1 MTYLPKIEEQNC
13 IVVDN
18 LNSGY
23 IRVYDTTPTA
33 NSNIHYIDYF
43 IEQDYIT
50 REGTQSFGNYSY
62 SVNCQ
67 NHSNFTT
74 DFYYR
79 VDLAEILIIFTI
91 LSIFAFYIPIKIFL
105 RLFRRFN

>member
-33 NSNIHYIDYF
+33 NSNIHYTDYF

-67 NHSNFTT
+67 NHSNCISGGLFS
-74 DFYYR
+74 F
-79 VDLAEILIIFTI
+79 EIIATLPQIFIIV
-91 LSIFAFYIPIKIFL
+91 
-105 RLFRRFN
+105 